1 MSHNF
6 LGTRGRVLS
15 IKSSLCSHG
24 VDSLV
29 GEQAMNKKK
38 NVRGEGKKCKTGL
51 VCPTSQRRC
60 YLSRL

>member
-29 GEQAMNKKK
+29 GRTGNEQKKK
-38 NVRGEGKKCKTGL
+38 MSEERERNAKQGWCALRLRGGAI
-51 VCPTSQRRC
+51 
-60 YLSRL
+60 